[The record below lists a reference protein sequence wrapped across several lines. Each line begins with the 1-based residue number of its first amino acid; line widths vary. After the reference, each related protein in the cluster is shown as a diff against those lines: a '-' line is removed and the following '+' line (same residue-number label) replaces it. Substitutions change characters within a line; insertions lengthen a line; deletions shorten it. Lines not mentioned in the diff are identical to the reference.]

1 MMGSRL
7 IWRMAWSNLTRHWK
21 QTLLTI
27 LAGTIGAM
35 LIAVSFVNY
44 DSIRMS
50 SERWMESRLGPVRWK
65 LVPGQASAGVF
76 SSGDVEALNRH
87 ASDMQRGDVLLPY
100 VSAQT
105 AVQFGDTSTDTGHP
119 PKAIHSVLLL
129 GFSPEAAARFDPQR
143 KGLWS
148 RELMDDEVLINESTA
163 KLLGARAGDAVKLMA
178 SGGEKLLRVREV
190 TEERGLTG
198 YREYGGYSGTVIAS
212 EHTVR
217 QLAGLEYEGYPAVLA
232 GNASRNV
239 SDHGMFVMSDLD
251 YQIRYMKADFRSKVQ
266 KLNVSIVIGFIGSV
280 AVISSMLFMRQTLV
294 MTAESR
300 REMYGVLRA
309 IGLTRGQIGKMFAF
323 EALLLS
329 LLNAIIGTAAGIGT
343 GLVLV
348 MLFYGQSGELL
359 QRMTGEHILIKP
371 YISLSGAG
379 AVFAL
384 VFVFL
389 AAVSLAAA
397 AKAGKM
403 NVAAAL
409 RGETPDQSA
418 MEQGS
423 RGRKRGFRTFMFAV
437 GVFVTVMHF
446 AMTFI
451 VQPAMDNGQD
461 VLWVIFSWLTAC
473 CIILLAVLYGINKM
487 GGLLS
492 RLMGKTGIPR
502 LSVMLAAKYPR
513 SQMGR
518 TYSASLLFAL
528 IMMLVSFTAALMS
541 FFNAANAADYKP
553 QTVLG
558 NGAYI
563 AYSSEEEK
571 ERLLSVVEDDS
582 YIAQRI
588 EGVMI
593 SEPFMVSMNSPLRSI
608 ANAVVPVTEELMERE
623 KLPLVERAPQFADDD
638 EAWKRVLI
646 DREAIILPYSYKEEN
661 GTGEVLEAGQTVSLP
676 VYEYQKLY
684 IEGQPKPV
692 AFRQPF
698 LIAGFAPME
707 SERFNLMDFYHT
719 TYVNGGMLEAMRPHG
734 FKWPNQTA
742 AGYILVDLDYRNLE
756 LVQQLEERFVLNG
769 VIGFTVPSME
779 NAAGQLVNRQYGN
792 GFLTCAIFTGL
803 ISLMG
808 LAIVQNRT
816 VLERKG
822 QISMMRCVGV
832 PGRQIGWMFV
842 LEGIV
847 ISGAGLLTGW
857 GVGASGAKLFI
868 EALQNNEPD
877 YMALAVPYPHAV
889 ILMVLA
895 GLLLASVLLNLVPA
909 RTALKLKA
917 ADALRSSQD

>member
-7 IWRMAWSNLTRHWK
+7 IWRMAWSNLARHWK
-21 QTLLTI
+21 QTLLTL

-50 SERWMESRLGPVRWK
+50 SERWMETRLGPVRWK

-76 SSGDVEALNRH
+76 NSEDIEALNRH

-105 AVQFGDTSTDTGHP
+105 AVQFGDTATDNGQQP
-119 PKAIHSVLLL
+119 RALHSVLLL
-129 GFSPEAAARFDPQR
+129 GFPSEAAARFDPQR
-143 KGLWS
+143 EGLWS
-148 RELMDDEVLINESTA
+148 RELKDDEVLINESAA

-212 EHTVR
+212 EVTVR
-217 QLAGLEYEGYPAVLA
+217 QLAGIENEGYPAVLA

-239 SDHGMFVMSDLD
+239 SDHGMFTMSDLE
-251 YQIRYMKADFRSKVQ
+251 YQIHYMKADFRSKVQ

-329 LLNAIIGTAAGIGT
+329 LLNAIIGTAAGIGA
-343 GLVLV
+343 GFVLV
-348 MLFYGQSGELL
+348 MLFYGQNGELL

-384 VFVFL
+384 VFIFL

-409 RGETPDQSA
+409 RGETSEQSA
-418 MEQGS
+418 TERT
-423 RGRKRGFRTFMFAV
+423 RGRKQGFRTFIFAV
-437 GVFVTVMHF
+437 GIFVTVMHF

-451 VQPAMDNGQD
+451 VQPGMDNGQD

-528 IMMLVSFTAALMS
+528 IMMLVSFTAALMT

-571 ERLLSVVEDDS
+571 ERLLSVVEADS

-588 EGVMI
+588 KGVMT
-593 SEPFMVSMNSPLRSI
+593 SEPFMVSMNRSSRAV

-638 EAWKRVLI
+638 EAWKTVLI
-646 DREAIILPYSYKEEN
+646 DQEAIILPYSYKEEN
-661 GTGEVLEAGQTVSLP
+661 GMGKVLEAGQTVSLP
-676 VYEYQKLY
+676 VYEYKKL
-684 IEGQPKPV
+684 IFEGESRKE

-792 GFLTCAIFTGL
+792 GFLACAIFTGL

-889 ILMVLA
+889 ILTVLA